1 MKKNHIIEMIIKLS
15 TDKVLYF
22 DMFINTGKLYVI
34 APLYKRIN
42 IDQMNVVVNGVKL
55 YFKKLSRINLNQS
68 KFYTKM

>member
-1 MKKNHIIEMIIKLS
+1 MIIKLS

-55 YFKKLSRINLNQS
+55 YFKKIVKNQS
-68 KFYTKM
+68 QPIQILYQNVSTDM